1 MTEYPTSQEGP
12 QPVASGGGT
21 DEPGH
26 GKAPI
31 AAEAVRT
38 HAVVAGAGPAGE
50 AAPAAAGGGAAAA
63 LPHPRGDAT
72 ASGGEVPGN
81 ARPRTAAA
89 DGGGSPEAEPHR
101 GAARSRDGAAARN
114 AAGGTAAAEQPR
126 PRGEETG
133 HGGPVT
139 APRPRGEGGGP
150 AGDGKGGTTGGE
162 VPAARR
168 EGDRLRFVG
177 AATRR
182 IARGIDLDEIV
193 LGLCRATVPTFSDA
207 ILVYLRDPL
216 PVGDERPLGTVVL
229 RLRRTDRLRP
239 IDDLTTVEGAGAAG
253 AAGELDFSQ
262 LPLLG
267 PQGDLPAAE
276 LCEIRSGGPLAE
288 VLRGVRPVFGS
299 ASGAKEALAEL
310 LGSEHPVPRG
320 NRAVLAPLRGRR
332 RVIGAA
338 VFLRSPERPAFE
350 QNDLLVAAQL
360 ATHTALGIDKAVLYG
375 REAYIADELQ
385 RTMLPDSLPQP
396 TGVRLAS
403 RYLPAAETA
412 RVGGDWYD
420 AIPLPGSR
428 VALVV
433 GDVMGHSM
441 TSAAI
446 MGQLR
451 TTAQTLAQLDLPP
464 AEVLHH
470 LDEQAQR
477 LGSDRMATCLY
488 AVYDPVSHRIT
499 IANAGHPPPVLLHLG
514 GRAEVLR
521 VPPGAPI
528 GVGGVDF
535 EAVELDAPAGA
546 TLLLYT
552 DGLVESRLRDVWTG
566 IELLRERLAATA
578 QLTGL
583 DHPPPLEALC
593 DDVLDMLGPG
603 DRDDDIALL
612 AARFDGIA
620 PSDVAYWFLDPEETA
635 PGRARRFARRALTRW
650 GLEELSDSLE
660 LLVSEVVTNAVRYAE
675 RPVTL
680 RLLRTDVLRCEVGDD
695 SPQLPRQ
702 RRARDTDEGGRGLFL
717 VNRMARRWGATRL
730 SSGKVVW

>member
-1 MTEYPTSQEGP
+1 VPESIPDQPGAP
-12 QPVASGGGT
+12 QDRAQ
-21 DEPGH
+21 D
-26 GKAPI
+26 
-31 AAEAVRT
+31 
-38 HAVVAGAGPAGE
+38 
-50 AAPAAAGGGAAAA
+50 AGGQERRSGQG
-63 LPHPRGDAT
+63 LP
-72 ASGGEVPGN
+72 PG
-81 ARPRTAAA
+81 RPTPMR
-89 DGGGSPEAEPHR
+89 
-101 GAARSRDGAAARN
+101 RD
-114 AAGGTAAAEQPR
+114 
-126 PRGEETG
+126 
-133 HGGPVT
+133 
-139 APRPRGEGGGP
+139 
-150 AGDGKGGTTGGE
+150 
-162 VPAARR
+162 
-168 EGDRLRFVG
+168 GDRLRFVG

-193 LGLCRATVPTFSDA
+193 MGLCRATVPTFSDA

-216 PVGDERPLGTVVL
+216 PVGDERPTGPLLL
-229 RLRRTDRLRP
+229 RLRRTDRIPAERDTEGGFSPALQP
-239 IDDLTTVEGAGAAG
+239 EPPEVSGLDTVG
-253 AAGELDFSQ
+253 
-262 LPLLG
+262 
-267 PQGDLPAAE
+267 AE
-276 LCEIRSGGPLAE
+276 LCEVRPGSALAE
-288 VLRGVRPVFGS
+288 VLRGVRPVFTD
-299 ASGAKEALAEL
+299 APAARAALPEL
-310 LGSEHPVPRG
+310 LGEGGEFVVPG
-320 NRAVLAPLRGRR
+320 GQRAILAPLRGRR

-338 VFLRSPERPAFE
+338 LFLRRPERIAFE
-350 QNDLLVAAQL
+350 ADDLLVAAQL
-360 ATHTALGIDKAVLYG
+360 ATHSALGIDKAVLYG

-385 RTMLPDSLPQP
+385 RTMLPETLPRP

-451 TTAQTLAQLDLPP
+451 TTAQTLAGLDLPP
-464 AEVLHH
+464 QEVLHH

-477 LGSDRMATCLY
+477 LGTDRMATCLY

-566 IELLRERLAATA
+566 IEQLREKLAATA
-578 QLTGL
+578 QLTGP

-620 PSDVAYWFLDPEETA
+620 PSDVAYWFLEPEDAA
-635 PGRARRFARRALTRW
+635 PGRARRLARRALSGW
-650 GLEELSDSLE
+650 GMEDISDSVE
-660 LLVSEVVTNAVRYAE
+660 LLVSEVVTNAVRYAS

-695 SPQLPRQ
+695 VPQLPRLRQ
-702 RRARDTDEGGRGLFL
+702 ARATDEGGRGLYL
-717 VNRMARRWGATRL
+717 VNKLARRWGATRL
-730 SSGKVVW
+730 STGKVVWFELNRS

>member
-1 MTEYPTSQEGP
+1 M
-12 QPVASGGGT
+12 
-21 DEPGH
+21 
-26 GKAPI
+26 
-31 AAEAVRT
+31 
-38 HAVVAGAGPAGE
+38 
-50 AAPAAAGGGAAAA
+50 
-63 LPHPRGDAT
+63 
-72 ASGGEVPGN
+72 
-81 ARPRTAAA
+81 
-89 DGGGSPEAEPHR
+89 
-101 GAARSRDGAAARN
+101 
-114 AAGGTAAAEQPR
+114 
-126 PRGEETG
+126 
-133 HGGPVT
+133 
-139 APRPRGEGGGP
+139 
-150 AGDGKGGTTGGE
+150 
-162 VPAARR
+162 
-168 EGDRLRFVG
+168 
-177 AATRR
+177 
-182 IARGIDLDEIV
+182 
-193 LGLCRATVPTFSDA
+193 
-207 ILVYLRDPL
+207 
-216 PVGDERPLGTVVL
+216 
-229 RLRRTDRLRP
+229 
-239 IDDLTTVEGAGAAG
+239 
-253 AAGELDFSQ
+253 
-262 LPLLG
+262 
-267 PQGDLPAAE
+267 
-276 LCEIRSGGPLAE
+276 
-288 VLRGVRPVFGS
+288 LRGVRPVFGS
-299 ASGAKEALAEL
+299 AAGARDALPEL
-310 LGSEHPVPRG
+310 LGSDHPVPRG
-320 NRAVLAPLRGRR
+320 QRAILAPLRGRR

-338 VFLRSPERPAFE
+338 VFLRTPDRDAFE

-566 IELLRERLAATA
+566 IEQLRERLATTA

-583 DHPPPLEALC
+583 DHSPPLEALC

-612 AARFDGIA
+612 AARFEGIA

-702 RRARDTDEGGRGLFL
+702 RRARETDEGGRGLFL
-717 VNRMARRWGATRL
+717 VNRLARRWGATRL
-730 SSGKVVW
+730 SSGKVVWFELPLPGAHDRR